1 MSRAPLQEDGM
12 QTVIAII
19 NNMVEWKTLSLTEY
33 IMYKKDSIPL
43 NGYSEDNRSHQSNVN
58 NHLFFEKSISA
69 DNLSFTT
76 ITDPI
81 DDAIEREL
89 LSYKIFKQ
97 LGTKYEEMRRIL
109 IMDLNLNHLEIYCLA
124 TLYP

>member
-1 MSRAPLQEDGM
+1 M
-12 QTVIAII
+12 
-19 NNMVEWKTLSLTEY
+19 N
-33 IMYKKDSIPL
+33 KKDSIPL
-43 NGYSEDNRSHQSNVN
+43 NGYSEDNSSHQSNVN

-76 ITDPI
+76 LTDPI

-109 IMDLNLNHLEIYCLA
+109 IMYLNLNHLEIYCLA
-124 TLYP
+124 TLYPQQSILIIP